1 MSQSPLTTA
10 RKWLVFVGSGL
21 IFAACLIVS
30 ASYAGLTP
38 LKILRWP
45 GNDTLLVVGFV
56 TITILVGVVVL
67 NLNFIVPT
75 SRPTL
80 PETETPPPIPQAGA
94 EFDRIIQTR
103 LLAPSLSSEDRH
115 RIRKRLQHIALQ
127 TIQRTEGVSQQ
138 QAEELINQGEW
149 TENATAAA
157 FLGKTA
163 FPRSVR
169 LCNRVSDRLVFQYGI
184 RQTAR
189 AIVTDANEEGSE

>member
-21 IFAACLIVS
+21 IFAACLIVG

-45 GNDTLLVVGFV
+45 GDDTLLVVGFV

-80 PETETPPPIPQAGA
+80 PEPETTPPIPQAGT
-94 EFDRIIQTR
+94 EFDRIIETR
-103 LLAPSLSSEDRH
+103 FLASALSSEDRH
-115 RIRKRLQHIALQ
+115 RIRKRLKHIALQ
-127 TIQRTEGVSQQ
+127 TIQRTEGVSHQQ
-138 QAEELINQGEW
+138 GEELINQGEW

-169 LCNRVSDRLVFQYGI
+169 LCNRVSDRLVFQHGI

-189 AIVTDANEEGSE
+189 AIVTYVNEEESE